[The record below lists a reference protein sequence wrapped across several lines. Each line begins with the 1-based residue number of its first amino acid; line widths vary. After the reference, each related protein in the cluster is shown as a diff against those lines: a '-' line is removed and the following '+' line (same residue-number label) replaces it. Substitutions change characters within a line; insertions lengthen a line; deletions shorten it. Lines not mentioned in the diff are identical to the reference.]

1 MDMIYVWNCKH
12 NRNGGSAMD
21 FLEAKEEYYAAL
33 RRGQKEY
40 KELLA
45 AGKSP
50 YPAVLDQIIDT
61 GTATSSQIIGL
72 VEIPTERIVGTRS
85 AGRIT
90 IFSASFLPLAKQ
102 TSEFATKWTNLCM
115 AHLGE
120 EGIRDPI
127 TCYEYLGNFYVEEG
141 NKRVSV
147 LRYFDA
153 NRIPAMVTRI
163 LPERS
168 EEPRIKAYYEFLE
181 FYKVSRLYTVQ
192 FRRPGDYAKLLALLG
207 KDPGEAWT
215 EAERRTF
222 SAYFYYFQDAFH
234 TLGDSLKDILPEE
247 ALLLWLQIHPY
258 KDLGQ
263 LTAAQLRA
271 SLEALC
277 PDVVSSTQHT
287 EVQTDPVPAP
297 ETKSILSRLIS
308 PLPDCVSVAF
318 VHQLDPEI
326 SPWVLGHED
335 GRRYL
340 EGAFGDQVICR
351 SYYNARTDE
360 AAELLIEQAIDE
372 GAQIIFTTAPK
383 LNRITLKFAVK
394 YPKLHFFNCS
404 VDLPYSSVR
413 AYYGRIFEAKFITG
427 AIAGAMAKDDRIG
440 YVGSNPIVGVP
451 ASINAFAL
459 GAQMTN
465 PRAEIELRWS
475 CCAGTPQQDFFRDGI
490 RVISNRD
497 VPSHDKMYSDVCS
510 YGTYQMDDQGN
521 LMPLAS
527 PVWVWGK
534 FYKIVVE
541 SALAGT
547 LKDDKANLRAVN
559 YWLGM
564 DSGVIDITLSDDLP
578 EGVRMM
584 AEILRTSMRER
595 TMDPFRR
602 KLVTQDGR
610 IISEGFR
617 RLSPDELLRMDWLCH
632 NVIGSIPAFHEL
644 TPVSQSLVREL
655 GIYKDQIPVLK
666 ENSL

>member
-1 MDMIYVWNCKH
+1 
-12 NRNGGSAMD
+12 MD
-21 FLEAKEEYYAAL
+21 FWEAKEEYSSAL
-33 RRGQKEY
+33 RQGQKEY
-40 KELLA
+40 KEMIA
-45 AGKSP
+45 AGKAP
-50 YPAVLDQIIDT
+50 HPAVLDDLLDDNAANVVQD
-61 GTATSSQIIGL
+61 IGL
-72 VEIPTERIVGTRS
+72 VEVPAERIVGTRS

-90 IFSASFLPLAKQ
+90 IFSPSFLPLAKPN
-102 TSEFATKWTNLCM
+102 SEFALKWTNLCL
-115 AHLGE
+115 AHLE
-120 EGIRDPI
+120 EGIRDAI

-147 LRYFDA
+147 LRYFGA
-153 NRIPAMVTRI
+153 PRISGTVKRV
-163 LPERS
+163 LPQRS

-181 FYKVSRLYTVQ
+181 FYKNSKLYVVQ
-192 FRRPGDYAKLLALLG
+192 FRRPGDYAKLLARLG
-207 KDPGEAWT
+207 KTLEDEWT
-215 EAERRTF
+215 EDERRTF
-222 SAYFYYFQDAFH
+222 SAYFHYFLDAFNS
-234 TLGDSLKDILPEE
+234 LQVGDKDILPEE
-247 ALLLWLQIHPY
+247 ALLTWLKIHPY
-258 KDLGQ
+258 KDLGKLSGTELRKS
-263 LTAAQLRA
+263 LTALW
-271 SLEALC
+271 
-277 PDVVSSTQHT
+277 PDVVTSTQHT
-287 EVQTDPVPAP
+287 EVKVEAEPVPEA
-297 ETKSILSRLIS
+297 KSSIFSRLITT
-308 PLPDCVSVAF
+308 LPDCVNVAF

-326 SPWVLGHED
+326 SPWVQAHED

-340 EGAFGDQVICR
+340 EGAFGDQVLCR

-360 AAELLIEQAIDE
+360 AAEQLIEQAIDE
-372 GAQIIFTTAPK
+372 GAQVIFTTAPK

-427 AIAGAMAKDDRIG
+427 AIAGAMAQDDRIG

-459 GAQMTN
+459 GALMTN

-475 CCAGTPQQDFFRDGI
+475 CCEGTPQQDFFQDGI

-497 VPSHDKMYSDVCS
+497 VPSQDKLYSDFCS
-510 YGTYQMDDQGN
+510 YGTYQMDDYGN

-564 DSGVIDITLSDDLP
+564 DSGLIDIALSDHLP
-578 EGVRMM
+578 DGARVM
-584 AEILRTSMRER
+584 AEVLRSGIRNR
-595 TMDPFRR
+595 TLDPFYR

-610 IISEGFR
+610 VISDGFR

-632 NVIGSIPAFHEL
+632 NIIGSIPTFDEL
-644 TPVSQSLVREL
+644 LPMSQSIVREL
-655 GIYKDQIPVLK
+655 GVYKDKIPAIK
-666 ENSL
+666 EATL